1 MAQSPYAPVFYEP
14 SLSDSAQLLQ
24 LSQSESQHALQVLRV
39 KSGDPCIVVN
49 GNGLGRHA
57 EVESVADRSLSLRL
71 SESVHR
77 LGEPKTEIILGLGLA
92 TNDRFDEAIAAGIE
106 AGVSRFVPL
115 ICEKCRFSPSDEKSA
130 KRMERW
136 NRIAIAAM
144 KQSRRS
150 CLTSFDEP
158 VAFESWVKSLSGS
171 CVAFSPEGKETL
183 STLSGE
189 DKFPEKVSIL
199 IGPVAGFSERE
210 VALLETT
217 GVPIV
222 TLGERILRFET
233 AVPVATAL
241 VLAAFGEYS
250 RG

>member
-14 SLSDSAQLLQ
+14 TLGDSLQSLQ

-39 KSGDPCIVVN
+39 KPGDSCVVVN
-49 GNGLGRHA
+49 GKGLGRHA
-57 EVESVADRSLSLRL
+57 VVESAADRTLSLRL
-71 SESVHR
+71 GETVHR
-77 LGEPKTEIILGLGLA
+77 LGEPKTEITLGLGIA

-106 AGVSRFVPL
+106 AGVSRFMPL
-115 ICEKCRFSPSDEKSA
+115 ICEKCRFSPSVEKSA
-130 KRMERW
+130 KRLERW
-136 NRIAIAAM
+136 HRIAIAAM

-158 VAFESWVKSLSGS
+158 VAFESWVRSLSGT
-171 CVAFSPEGKETL
+171 CVAFSPEGGTHLADL
-183 STLSGE
+183 S
-189 DKFPEKVSIL
+189 DKKGNPDRVNIL

-210 VALLETT
+210 IALLEKTE
-217 GVPIV
+217 VPIV

-233 AVPVATAL
+233 AVPIATAL

-250 RG
+250 KG